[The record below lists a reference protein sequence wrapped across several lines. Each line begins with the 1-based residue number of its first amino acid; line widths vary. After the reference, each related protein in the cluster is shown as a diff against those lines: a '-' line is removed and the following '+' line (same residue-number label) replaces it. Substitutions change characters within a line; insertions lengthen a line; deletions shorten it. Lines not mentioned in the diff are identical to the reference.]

1 MSVDAGGAALPNA
14 DHGASR
20 WTGYAMVAG
29 AASSWGL
36 WPLFLRRAESYGPIV
51 PELESAVVLVFLTV
65 LSGLAM
71 LRDRSTRRA
80 DGKAWAGVVWLGISD
95 ALNVVFFFRAIQTT
109 TVAVAVLSHY
119 LTPVLVALGAPLV
132 LGERVSA
139 RTFGAVAMS
148 LLGLVLLL
156 GPWREGGAS
165 SSLVL
170 GAAYGAASAV
180 FYASNVLTNKRLS
193 RVFSGSELSFY
204 HGLVAVPVVVALV
217 PRGAWSAVAPPA
229 WTLLALGSIGPGAI
243 AGLVFVWGLRR
254 VPAAHASALTLL
266 EPFVAVMIGI
276 AVFGEALTLAG
287 AVGGILV
294 LAGAALVVL
303 KR

>member
-1 MSVDAGGAALPNA
+1 MSGADGAALQAA

-51 PELESAVVLVFLTV
+51 PELESAVVLIFLTV

-80 DGKAWAGVVWLGISD
+80 DGKAWAGVVWLGVSD

-180 FYASNVLTNKRLS
+180 FTRRTSSRTSASRACS
-193 RVFSGSELSFY
+193 PAQLSFY

-217 PRGAWSAVAPPA
+217 PRGVWSAVAPPA
-229 WTLLALGSIGPGAI
+229 WTLLALRSESVRARSQASSSCGAF
-243 AGLVFVWGLRR
+243 AACRPRTPRR
-254 VPAAHASALTLL
+254 SHSSSRSSP
-266 EPFVAVMIGI
+266 
-276 AVFGEALTLAG
+276 
-287 AVGGILV
+287 
-294 LAGAALVVL
+294 
-303 KR
+303 

>member
-1 MSVDAGGAALPNA
+1 MLTTSL
-14 DHGASR
+14 S
-20 WTGYAMVAG
+20 W
-29 AASSWGL
+29 AASQSPSSQSFFAAW
-36 WPLFLRRAESYGPIV
+36 
-51 PELESAVVLVFLTV
+51 SASVS
-65 LSGLAM
+65 LS
-71 LRDRSTRRA
+71 
-80 DGKAWAGVVWLGISD
+80 
-95 ALNVVFFFRAIQTT
+95 
-109 TVAVAVLSHY
+109 
-119 LTPVLVALGAPLV
+119 
-132 LGERVSA
+132 
-139 RTFGAVAMS
+139 
-148 LLGLVLLL
+148 
-156 GPWREGGAS
+156 
-165 SSLVL
+165 
-170 GAAYGAASAV
+170 
-180 FYASNVLTNKRLS
+180 
-193 RVFSGSELSFY
+193 SGT
-204 HGLVAVPVVVALV
+204 AVPVVVALV